1 MVKKIFVGDI
11 VTELEVKK
19 MVNNKPNIKRLE
31 LEYRDMN
38 YIIIN
43 FILKVIDVNGEL
55 WEYTIS
61 DEDERKLF
69 DAIWLYEDLDEY
81 DYWPDKS
88 KDHAPLSPMWR
99 LSFYDEYDT
108 YYHKSG
114 ALKYP
119 DNFMDL
125 VNKLKALRK

>member
-1 MVKKIFVGDI
+1 
-11 VTELEVKK
+11 
-19 MVNNKPNIKRLE
+19 MVNLDIKKQTKNNPNIKRLE
-31 LEYRDMN
+31 LEYKDLN

-43 FILKVIDVNGEL
+43 FIEKVIDVNGNIYEYSITEEL
-55 WEYTIS
+55 TKKINNIIWEYKDI
-61 DEDERKLF
+61 
-69 DAIWLYEDLDEY
+69 DEY

-88 KDHAPLSPMWR
+88 KDHKPLSPMWR
-99 LSFYDEYDT
+99 IAWYDEFDT

-125 VNKLKALRK
+125 VNILKELR